1 VAFPSPASQLRGT
14 HVELSG
20 RDPRVAPVTVGSRW
34 RISPLPT
41 ILPIEGA
48 ARRML
53 FSIERLILACR
64 ETGHSPVGRIDR
76 AGGPLVVAI
85 AEACNTRPVAAPL
98 RAADA

>member
-1 VAFPSPASQLRGT
+1 
-14 HVELSG
+14 
-20 RDPRVAPVTVGSRW
+20 
-34 RISPLPT
+34 
-41 ILPIEGA
+41 
-48 ARRML
+48 ML